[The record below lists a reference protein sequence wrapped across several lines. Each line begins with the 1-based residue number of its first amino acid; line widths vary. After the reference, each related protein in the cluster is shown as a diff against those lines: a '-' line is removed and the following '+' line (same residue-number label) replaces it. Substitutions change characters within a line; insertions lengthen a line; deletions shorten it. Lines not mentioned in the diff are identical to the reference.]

1 MTKSYYRVGWSDVQ
15 DDSSYGSS
23 EEVFTNRD
31 DARTLMDSIIKEH
44 KEDGYVFDYYKVF
57 EYLKEG

>member
-1 MTKSYYRVGWSDVQ
+1 MIKSHYRVGWWDVQ
-15 DDSSYGSS
+15 GDSYGSS

-31 DARTLMDSIIKEH
+31 DARTLMESIIEEH

>member
-1 MTKSYYRVGWSDVQ
+1 MTKSHYRVGWWDVQ
-15 DDSSYGSS
+15 GDPYGSS